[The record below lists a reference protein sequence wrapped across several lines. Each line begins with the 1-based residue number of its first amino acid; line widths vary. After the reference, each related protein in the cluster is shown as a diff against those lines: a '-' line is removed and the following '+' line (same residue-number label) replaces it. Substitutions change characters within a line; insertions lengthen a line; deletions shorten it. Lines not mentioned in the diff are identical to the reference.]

1 MLPRKYFFDNFVDDF
16 FDEVRPVDIK
26 CDIYEKDGMYHIEA
40 DAPGF
45 GKDDIKVEYD
55 NGYMTISAEKEDS
68 KEDEDK
74 HYIKKER
81 SYGRFERQIYIG
93 NIEEGKINAKFK
105 DGILHITV
113 PKEESKKKLID
124 IK

>member
-1 MLPRKYFFDNFVDDF
+1 MLPRKYFFDNFMEDF

-26 CDIYEKDGMYHIEA
+26 CDIYEENGMYHIEA

-45 GKDDIKVEYD
+45 TKDDIKVEYD

-68 KEDEDK
+68 KEDK
-74 HYIKKER
+74 NKNYIKKER
-81 SYGRFERQIYIG
+81 SYGKFERQIYVG
-93 NIEEGKINAKFK
+93 NIEEEKINAKFK
-105 DGILHITV
+105 DGILLITV

>member
-1 MLPRKYFFDNFVDDF
+1 MLPRKYFFDNFLEDF
-16 FDEVRPVDIK
+16 FDEVKPVDIR

-45 GKDDIKVEYD
+45 RKEDIQIEFD

-68 KEDEDK
+68 KEDK
-74 HYIKKER
+74 NKNYIKKER
-81 SYGRFERQIYIG
+81 SYGKFERQIYIG
-93 NIEEGKINAKFK
+93 NIEEEKIDAKFE